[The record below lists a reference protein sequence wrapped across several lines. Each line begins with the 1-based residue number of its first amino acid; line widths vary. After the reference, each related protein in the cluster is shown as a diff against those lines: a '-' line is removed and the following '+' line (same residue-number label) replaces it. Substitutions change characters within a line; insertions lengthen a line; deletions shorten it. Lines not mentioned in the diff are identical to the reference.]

1 MQPAVRGNGGYS
13 MTTNTKPVMRKI
25 IEIDEER
32 CDGCGQ
38 CIPSCAEGALQI
50 VDGKARIVKDVYCD
64 GLGACLG
71 ACPQDALHII
81 EREAVPFDE
90 ELAME
95 HVQSRKEQERTLT
108 PMACGCPG
116 EHVQQLAPMAPASNA
131 SQAADTPSSLGH
143 WPVQIRLV
151 PPNAPFLRDADLL
164 VAADC
169 APVALPGFNPHHMD
183 GKVVMLGCP
192 KFDDQQLY
200 LDKFTEIFR
209 KSGVRSVTVLRM
221 EVPCCQGLPALVRE
235 AARNADF
242 KGKVVVRIVTRDG
255 RVTEENLLG

>member
-1 MQPAVRGNGGYS
+1 M
-13 MTTNTKPVMRKI
+13 NTDTRPVIRKI

-64 GLGACLG
+64 GLGVCLG
-71 ACPQDALHII
+71 ACPQDALRVV

-95 HVQSRKEQERTLT
+95 HVRRQRERKDSA

-116 EHVQQLAPMAPASNA
+116 GNVMELRPMGASGKSTRQATQADA
-131 SQAADTPSSLGH
+131 SALGH

-151 PPNAPFLRDADLL
+151 PADAPFLRDADIL
-164 VAADC
+164 VTADC
-169 APVALPGFNPHHMD
+169 APVAVPGFNPRLVD

-200 LDKFTEIFR
+200 LDKFVDFFR
-209 KSGVRSVTVLRM
+209 NSGIRGVTVLRM
-221 EVPCCQGLPALVRE
+221 EVPCCRGLPDIVRRAAQLGGFAGEVKVLVV
-235 AARNADF
+235 
-242 KGKVVVRIVTRDG
+242 GRDG
-255 RVTEENLLG
+255 GLKEESIMA